1 MSAQA
6 TPALSADFF
15 ARYPHFRATSSTDT
29 RGERLEYRHRLLI
42 EHNRPVLANRRVLDL
57 ASHDGRWSLAALEQG
72 AAHVT
77 GVEGRGYL
85 VEHANATM
93 AAAGIA
99 PARHRFL
106 VGDCIAALGE
116 LPRGAFD
123 TVLCFGFLYHTLH
136 HWPLLHAITALEPSV
151 LLIDSTFVL
160 DPLAAMVLAWDDPS
174 YEGAALP
181 EGPEGSG
188 ARTLVAVPT
197 PRGLKIMLEQFG
209 WQCRFVANLAPTTD
223 AWDGVE
229 DYRAGRRHLVLA
241 WRRGSADPLPE
252 VR

>member
-1 MSAQA
+1 MSA
-6 TPALSADFF
+6 PISPSAEFF
-15 ARYPHFRATSSTDT
+15 ARHPQFRTTSSTDT

-42 EHNRPVLANRRVLDL
+42 EHNRAVLAGKRVLDL

-72 AAHVT
+72 ASHVT
-77 GVEGRGYL
+77 GVEGRAYL

-93 AAAGIA
+93 AMAGIA
-99 PARHRFL
+99 PARHRFV
-106 VGDCIAALGE
+106 VGDCIGTLAE

-136 HWPLLHAITALEPSV
+136 HYALLQAITALEPST

-181 EGPEGSG
+181 EGDSP
-188 ARTLVAVPT
+188 RTLVAVPT
-197 PRGLKIMLEQFG
+197 PRGLKIMLEQLG
-209 WQCRFVANLAPTTD
+209 WQCRFVSNLAPTSD
-223 AWDGVE
+223 SWAGVE

-241 WRRGSADPLPE
+241 WRRGAADPLPE
-252 VR
+252 VP